1 MARVSPAAPE
11 QFAQVA
17 DIMEHWKRTKGYPPN
32 SWLTMVR
39 RPGVFRAYRALHT
52 AVMMDEGEVPKA
64 LKFMIA
70 HAVSQACGD
79 PYCAAH
85 NAENAAHIA
94 AAPVEKVEA
103 LPQYGTSPLFTP
115 AERAALD
122 LAHAAG
128 SCPPIVTDGHFT
140 ELKKHYS
147 EDAII
152 EIVAVIAL
160 LGWLNRWNITL
171 ATRIESNALAFA
183 QKHLAP
189 SGWTPGV
196 HADTLPRS
204 QGKTQ

>member
-1 MARVSPAAPE
+1 MARVSAATPE

-17 DIMEHWKRTKGYPPN
+17 DIMERWQRTKGYPPN

-52 AVMMDEGEVPKA
+52 AVMMDEGEVPQA

-70 HAVSQACGD
+70 HTVSQACGD

-122 LAHAAG
+122 LARAAG
-128 SCPPIVTDGHFT
+128 GSNVTDVHFA
-140 ELKKHYS
+140 ELRQHYS

-152 EIVAVIAL
+152 EIVSVIAL

-171 ATRIESNALAFA
+171 ATRIEDNAAAFA

-189 SGWTPGV
+189 AGWTPGA
-196 HADTLPRS
+196 HADIPKEAVS
-204 QGKTQ
+204 K